1 MGENPLTVKYLHV
14 LKDFWPLS
22 TSLRRST
29 SASKV
34 SGNSYLENNETKSVG
49 ASNNVL
55 LKTIQFV
62 DAKVVAVAMDYLFA
76 FFLMHAR
83 KRFNLNF
90 NFISHFSLVNYL
102 LLF

>member
-1 MGENPLTVKYLHV
+1 MKYLHV

-29 SASKV
+29 SASNV
-34 SGNSYLENNETKSVG
+34 SGNSYLENNETNWVG
-49 ASNNVL
+49 ACNKVL
-55 LKTIQFV
+55 LKTIEFV
-62 DAKVVAVAMDYLFA
+62 DAKVVAVIMHYLFA

-90 NFISHFSLVNYL
+90 NFISHSSLVNYL

>member
-34 SGNSYLENNETKSVG
+34 SGNSYLENNERKSVG
-49 ASNNVL
+49 AWNNVL

-62 DAKVVAVAMDYLFA
+62 DAEVAAVTTHYLRFSWC
-76 FFLMHAR
+76 MHE
-83 KRFNLNF
+83 NVS
-90 NFISHFSLVNYL
+90 I
-102 LLF
+102 